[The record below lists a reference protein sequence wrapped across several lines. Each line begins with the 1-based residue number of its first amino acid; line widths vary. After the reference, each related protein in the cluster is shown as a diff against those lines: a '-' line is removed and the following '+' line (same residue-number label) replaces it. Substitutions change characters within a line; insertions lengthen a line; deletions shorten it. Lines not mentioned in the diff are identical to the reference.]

1 MRFAGVTVCYA
12 LRDKG
17 NKEIVKNNLFL
28 SKINKML
35 PPPIRVR
42 LQIVSGSAGL
52 SDKCRFRSETFR
64 PAIACESRFLGGTEK
79 QAAERRDIGSET
91 AGVRGFQ
98 FAGLGVSPACSDR
111 VESRFG
117 GPFHVVAAV
126 ADHHRFAGVDL

>member
-1 MRFAGVTVCYA
+1 
-12 LRDKG
+12 
-17 NKEIVKNNLFL
+17 
-28 SKINKML
+28 ML

-52 SDKCRFRSETFR
+52 SDKCRFRFETFR

-98 FAGLGVSPACSDR
+98 FAGLGVSPACGD
-111 VESRFG
+111 
-117 GPFHVVAAV
+117 
-126 ADHHRFAGVDL
+126 

>member
-52 SDKCRFRSETFR
+52 SDKCRFRPEALR

-98 FAGLGVSPACSDR
+98 FAGLGVSPGCGDR

-126 ADHHRFAGVDL
+126 ADHHRFAGGDL

>member
-42 LQIVSGSAGL
+42 LQIVSPPRVSG
-52 SDKCRFRSETFR
+52 KRRFRSETFR

-91 AGVRGFQ
+91 AGARDFQ
-98 FAGLGVSPACSDR
+98 FAGLGVSPACGDR